1 MKNMIQPQHIQ
12 KKISEKHFP
21 SLRGVWY
28 RSVDYRYSKTPL
40 QFSHT
45 TIIPSRFGTAKA
57 GTPAFP
63 LLYFGENHDVVL
75 KEVNALFNPPGSN
88 LFIANPNTT
97 PLILNVNI
105 SLSTI
110 IDLTDEKVQK
120 LLQLSFQ
127 ELTGDWEGYRLRAI
141 PNASVA
147 SNPAFAP
154 TQLLG
159 AELYKIPDL
168 LGFLTISAKSP
179 DRKNLVVFPD
189 KIKTKKHG
197 SIEFYDP
204 NTKKFHHIP

>member
-1 MKNMIQPQHIQ
+1 MIQPHQIQ
-12 KKISEKHFP
+12 KKISENYFT

-28 RSVDYRYSKTPL
+28 RSVDYRYCKTPL
-40 QFSHT
+40 QFSQT
-45 TIIPSRFGTAKA
+45 TIIPSRFSTAKA
-57 GTPAFP
+57 GDPTFP